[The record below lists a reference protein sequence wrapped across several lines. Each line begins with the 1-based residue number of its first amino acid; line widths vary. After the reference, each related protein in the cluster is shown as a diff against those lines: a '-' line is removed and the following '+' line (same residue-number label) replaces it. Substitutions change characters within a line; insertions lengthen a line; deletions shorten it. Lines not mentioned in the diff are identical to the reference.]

1 MHVLEVQSDL
11 TLLNKLR
18 NFVGQTIMA
27 IEFSDYLFVNY
38 SNNLY
43 DALAFEMAF
52 EPILTAWAGNKGIN

>member
-43 DALAFEMAF
+43 DALAFE
-52 EPILTAWAGNKGIN
+52 PILTAWAGNKGIN